1 MALRIDDYF
10 DEDERPA
17 EERDDE
23 AQPAQP
29 EAQAAPAVPEAVSY
43 THLIVVVDPLP
54 FSAVHPDSL
63 RI

>member
-23 AQPAQP
+23 AQPAQ
-29 EAQAAPAVPEAVSY
+29 SK
-43 THLIVVVDPLP
+43 TL
-54 FSAVHPDSL
+54 S
-63 RI
+63 

>member
-29 EAQAAPAVPEAVSY
+29 EAQAAPAVPEEEQY
-43 THLIVVVDPLP
+43 REDFIVTNG
-54 FSAVHPDSL
+54 
-63 RI
+63 

>member
-23 AQPAQP
+23 AQPAQS
-29 EAQAAPAVPEAVSY
+29 EAQAAPAGPEEEQY
-43 THLIVVVDPLP
+43 REDFIVTNGQRRR
-54 FSAVHPDSL
+54 SAG
-63 RI
+63 